1 MHRQGIAGRS
11 GFVSSTNPKH
21 LPSWGTDNTFWG
33 KLTAQC
39 HPCRFPAAKSPL
51 LVLSLGPHC
60 HSHSGND
67 LGGSRGGHSCGW
79 DGGWISLCRHSC
91 SVLQW
96 IPLTRYF
103 EDAGDWELC
112 WLLNPFNLSISLAS
126 HSSHTSLPSP
136 DDVLFFKITF
146 PFLTSFPHWTQI
158 PLSKLLC
165 TSRLVAATLPHKK
178 EINFSST
185 VSNYWWQAG
194 KAWKIFGSK
203 KHYSNLIRVQAKLSF

>member
-1 MHRQGIAGRS
+1 MSSLQFPSSKVTVACSLFGSSLSQPLRKWPWWLQGWPFLWLGWWMDLSVQTQLFCPAVDP
-11 GFVSSTNPKH
+11 FNKV
-21 LPSWGTDNTFWG
+21 FWG
-33 KLTAQC
+33 CWRLGA
-39 HPCRFPAAKSPL
+39 L
-51 LVLSLGPHC
+51 L
-60 HSHSGND
+60 
-67 LGGSRGGHSCGW
+67 
-79 DGGWISLCRHSC
+79 
-91 SVLQW
+91 
-96 IPLTRYF
+96 
-103 EDAGDWELC
+103 
-112 WLLNPFNLSISLAS
+112 LLNPFNLSISLAS

-146 PFLTSFPHWTQI
+146 PFLTSFPLWTQI